1 MALQDLLNLSV
12 ARQKIGISEERIEAI
27 KPALRE
33 YIAFWREYPD
43 LFVDFMVRG
52 TRTEVKEGE
61 FHFYF
66 YQRVFLRCVMRH
78 QYVYAV
84 FPRAYS
90 KSFLSVM
97 ALMIRCI
104 LYPRANLFVTS
115 GGKEQAAGILKDKV
129 NEICTLIPSF
139 RREIDWRRGK
149 TLEGKDYCMYIF
161 KNGSTL
167 DNIAARESS
176 RGKRRHGGL
185 VEECV
190 GVDDQ
195 ILREVIIPI
204 MAISRRCMDGT
215 SQATET
221 LNRSQVFVTTAG
233 YKGTFPYERLIGF
246 LVRMAMQPERCIVL
260 GGTWRLP
267 VEVGLQSKTFIQD
280 QKEEGTFNE
289 ASFEREYESR
299 WTGDVEN
306 AFFNSEMFDRGRILK
321 QPEYEASGRSS
332 KNQYYILSVD
342 VGRKGCDT
350 VVCVFKV
357 SPQVQGPSLKSLVNI
372 YTLTDEHFGDQAIE
386 LKKLYYKYKA
396 RRLVIDGNGLGIG
409 LIDYMVKPSIEPDTG
424 DVLPDFGVYGGT
436 QEDAAEEYK
445 KYRTA
450 DCEEN
455 AIYILKANAPINT
468 EAHANAQ
475 VNLSSGKVKMLIDDR
490 DAKIKL
496 LGTKVGQNM
505 KPEERSNYL
514 KPFTLTSILKEEMM
528 NLREENEGTNIIL
541 KQANK
546 GIKKDKFSSF
556 EYGLYYIKILMII
569 MSVLSK
575 TAMLKWKPQNS
586 MMFWNVSLVG
596 KPMSLLLA
604 LIHQKMSHYM

>member
-1 MALQDLLNLSV
+1 MALQDLLDLNTK
-12 ARQKIGISEERIEAI
+12 RQKIGLSEERIEAI
-27 KPALRE
+27 KPYLRD

-129 NEICTLIPSF
+129 NEICTLIPAF
-139 RREIDWRRGK
+139 DREIDRRRGK
-149 TLEGKDYCMYIF
+149 TLEGKDYCKYVF
-161 KNGSTL
+161 KSGSTL

-176 RGKRRHGGL
+176 RGKRKHGGL

-195 ILREVIIPI
+195 ILREVIIPT
-204 MAISRRCMDGT
+204 MAISRRCMDGST
-215 SQATET
+215 QPDET
-221 LNRSQVFVTTAG
+221 LNKSQVFVTTAG

-246 LVRMAMQPERCIVL
+246 LVRMVTQPERCIVI

-280 QKEEGTFNE
+280 QKDEGTFNE

-299 WTGDVEN
+299 WTGDVED
-306 AFFNSEMFDRGRILK
+306 AYFNSEMFNRGRILK

-357 SPQVQGPSLKSLVNI
+357 TPQPQGPSLKSLVNI
-372 YTLTDEHFGDQAIE
+372 YTLTDEHFGDQALA
-386 LKKLYYKYKA
+386 LKQLYYKYNA
-396 RRLVIDGNGLGIG
+396 RRIVIDGNGLGIG
-409 LIDYMVKPSIEPDTG
+409 LIDYMIKPSIDPESGDT
-424 DVLPDFGVYGGT
+424 LPDFGVYGGT

-468 EAHANAQ
+468 EAHANTQ
-475 VNLSSGKVKMLIDDR
+475 VNLSSGKVKMLIDER

-505 KPEERSNYL
+505 KPEERSIYL

-546 GIKKDKFSSF
+546 GIKKDKFSAF
-556 EYGLYYIKILMII
+556 EYGLYYIK
-569 MSVLSK
+569 VEEDNK
-575 TAMLKWKPQNS
+575 KKKKKFNAAEW
-586 MMFWNVSLVG
+586 MFIN
-596 KPMSLLLA
+596 
-604 LIHQKMSHYM
+604 